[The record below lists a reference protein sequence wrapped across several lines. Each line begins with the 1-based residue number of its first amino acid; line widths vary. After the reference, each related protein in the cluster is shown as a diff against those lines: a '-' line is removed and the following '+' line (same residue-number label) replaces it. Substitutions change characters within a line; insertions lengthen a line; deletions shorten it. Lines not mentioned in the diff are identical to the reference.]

1 MVTDTAKADLSAIYE
16 HIKRDNPTAAKIFI
30 NDLTN
35 KLFSLAKSG
44 VTGSPRD
51 WISSGLRV
59 FPYRERCFYF
69 RIIEDTMIVVR
80 VFIKNKIS
88 THRNLTLSKRI
99 ETYTQH
105 FLFG

>member
-69 RIIEDTMIVVR
+69 RIIEDAMIVVR
-80 VFIKNKIS
+80 VLHQKQDINTQEF
-88 THRNLTLSKRI
+88 NLK
-99 ETYTQH
+99 
-105 FLFG
+105 